1 MRGRPTDR
9 ETIFNR
15 LSTIFHALSITLS
28 INPLHLLYQR
38 TSSTHPINTPNHHI
52 ISTHLIPLPPPL
64 VLCRGQELE
73 EMYTSTMYAFRYQR
87 NPDAAE
93 AVFRQLQRRSALAL
107 AHSTSSTSSSSA
119 AATATTTTTTDADEA
134 ESGGS
139 TVPPLRASTPSYN
152 ALLAVYAVSKVS
164 E

>member
-1 MRGRPTDR
+1 
-9 ETIFNR
+9 
-15 LSTIFHALSITLS
+15 
-28 INPLHLLYQR
+28 
-38 TSSTHPINTPNHHI
+38 
-52 ISTHLIPLPPPL
+52 
-64 VLCRGQELE
+64 
-73 EMYTSTMYAFRYQR
+73 MYTSTMYAFRYQR

-107 AHSTSSTSSSSA
+107 SSTSSTSS
-119 AATATTTTTTDADEA
+119 ATTTTTSSAITTTTSSASAADEA
-134 ESGGS
+134 EGGGP